1 MTQSWEGPRRP
12 FPTGLLAALRAQ
24 APEGAVWRLGLWNGE
39 TVALRRI
46 LAETE
51 DGVLGELRGAPGADQ
66 PAAVVAVPWDAIA
79 RIEAAPETA
88 HRARP
93 GFRPEF

>member
-1 MTQSWEGPRRP
+1 MTPSQDGPRHP

-24 APEGAVWRLGLWNGE
+24 AAEGAVWRLGLWNGE
-39 TVALRRI
+39 TVGLRRI

-51 DGVLGELRGAPGADQ
+51 DGLLGELRGVPGADQ
-66 PAAVVAVPWDAIA
+66 PPTVVAVPWDAIA

-93 GFRPEF
+93 GFRAE